1 MYLKYT
7 VLKINV
13 SFFYCRKNGFTFYNY
28 GDCFK
33 KKNKVSRLG
42 YSRTIVGMQLFSS
55 CNMSAFK
62 NLNRLF
68 KKILYFVSFVAH
80 FQLCHLSECTKKLSF
95 YNHWQDNTKAV
106 SRSIFCS
113 NIFNIRTVVFIISP
127 WCSTIYYRIRSM
139 SVIPF

>member
-1 MYLKYT
+1 M
-7 VLKINV
+7 
-13 SFFYCRKNGFTFYNY
+13 FHFYCWKNSFIFYNY
-28 GDCFK
+28 GDYWRK
-33 KKNKVSRLG
+33 KKKYPASDTTEQCRACSYFSHLICQHSRIWTDCL
-42 YSRTIVGMQLFSS
+42 
-55 CNMSAFK
+55 
-62 NLNRLF
+62 

-80 FQLCHLSECTKKLSF
+80 FQLCHLSECKKKLSF